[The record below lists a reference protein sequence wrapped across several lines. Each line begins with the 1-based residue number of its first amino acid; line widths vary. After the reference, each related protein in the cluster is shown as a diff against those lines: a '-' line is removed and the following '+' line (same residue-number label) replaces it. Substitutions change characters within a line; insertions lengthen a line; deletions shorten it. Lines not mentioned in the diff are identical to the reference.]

1 MYYRLL
7 WILSIKYN
15 NKEVIEVD
23 FSIFFFL
30 SLFGFSFPDGS
41 IEAKGE
47 DLHLPP

>member
-15 NKEVIEVD
+15 KKEVIEVD
-23 FSIFFFL
+23 FSFFL
-30 SLFGFSFPDGS
+30 SLFGFSFLDGS